1 MKFIGEN
8 SLTKLL
14 NLIKNIFD
22 TKVDKI
28 DGKTLSANDYTDE
41 DKEKVAKIPTESEE
55 AELVSFIEYT
65 EAEIQSLWD
74 SVSV

>member
-41 DKEKVAKIPTESEE
+41 DKEKVSKIPTENEE